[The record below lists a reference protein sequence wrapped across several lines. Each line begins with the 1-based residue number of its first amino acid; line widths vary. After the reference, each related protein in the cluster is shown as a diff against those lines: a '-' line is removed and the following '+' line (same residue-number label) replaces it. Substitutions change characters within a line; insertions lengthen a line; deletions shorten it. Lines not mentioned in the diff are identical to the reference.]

1 MAAITPEKIDRF
13 YRSKHYETLERT
25 PECTRVDMPIHPEH
39 KNSRGFLHGGA
50 VLGLADET
58 AGTCVHTDG
67 RTYVTQSLDCKF
79 IANVTEGTLHGE
91 AKLVHRGRRTA
102 ISEFRI
108 TSDDGTLIAAGQAI
122 FFCIENEMLY

>member
-1 MAAITPEKIDRF
+1 MAAITPENIDRF
-13 YRSKHYETLERT
+13 YCSQHYETLERT

-122 FFCIENEMLY
+122 FFCIANEMLY

>member
-1 MAAITPEKIDRF
+1 MAAIDPERIDRF
-13 YRSKHYETLERT
+13 YRSQHYETLEHT
-25 PECTRVDMPIHPEH
+25 AECTRVDMPIHPEH

-50 VLGLADET
+50 ILGLADET

-79 IANVTEGTLHGE
+79 IANVQEGTLHAQ

-108 TSDDGTLIAAGQAI
+108 TSDDNTLIAAGQAI
-122 FFCIENEMLY
+122 FFCIANEMQY